1 MHGGRGSV
9 LSIARVMEMRVWPRT
24 PKSAYP
30 NAASCTGFGTKIV
43 GFFVYFVLN
52 KM

>member
-1 MHGGRGSV
+1 MRGGRGGVS
-9 LSIARVMEMRVWPRT
+9 SIARVMEMRIGPKT

-30 NAASCTGFGTKIV
+30 NAASCAGFGTKIV
-43 GFFVYFVLN
+43 GVFVYFVLN